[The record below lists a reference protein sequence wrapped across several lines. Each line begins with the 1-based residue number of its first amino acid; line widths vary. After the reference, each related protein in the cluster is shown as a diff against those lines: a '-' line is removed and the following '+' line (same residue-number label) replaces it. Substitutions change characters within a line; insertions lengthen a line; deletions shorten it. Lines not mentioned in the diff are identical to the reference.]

1 LTNSISGK
9 NMGAYLGLF
18 NGTICIPQIVAAVV
32 GGGILHLVGGK
43 QINMLVLAGALLM
56 IGACCVYFVKETVVH
71 TNDK

>member
-1 LTNSISGK
+1 
-9 NMGAYLGLF
+9 
-18 NGTICIPQIVAAVV
+18 VAAVV